1 MRISSWVD
9 DGFPRR
15 SGKLSGV
22 DDEPTTQVD
31 PDPTQRDQVPV
42 EPLEVPPADTP
53 PAGPP
58 PDELAPPPVAPVR
71 TGWSP
76 GRVGVLVA
84 LAAIIGGL
92 TGGGLVA
99 ALDGD
104 ASTTVV
110 SRPGAGVIGKPR
122 DIREIIAKVEPGVV
136 AIRTEAF
143 DPRDLFQR
151 FPQRGAGTGMIISPD
166 GEVLTNAHVVPEG
179 TTSIKVTLDG
189 ERDARDADVVGRRTD
204 DDVALLKI
212 RNAKDLATV
221 ALGDSSKLLV
231 GDSVVAIGNA
241 LALPGGPTVTEG
253 IVSALGRELDAGDG
267 KTLTNLIQTDTA
279 INPGNSGGPLVNA
292 EGAVVGINTAV
303 IQSTGNELA
312 QNIGFAI
319 AIDTVKPM
327 LAELRAGKAADTN
340 PGYLGVSSQTLT
352 PEIAD
357 QFGFSTDRGAIV
369 AQVAPGSP
377 ADQAGIRRG
386 DVITEFDGKEV
397 TSADQLVNAVRGKT
411 AGDKVEVTF
420 KRGEDSRKVT
430 VTLGSRPTTS

>member
-1 MRISSWVD
+1 M
-9 DGFPRR
+9 
-15 SGKLSGV
+15 
-22 DDEPTTQVD
+22 DDEPTIQVE
-31 PDPTQRDQVPV
+31 PDPTLQDHVPV
-42 EPLEVPPADTP
+42 EPMEAPPDDPVAPPDEPVVPPAAP
-53 PAGPP
+53 PAR
-58 PDELAPPPVAPVR
+58 A
-71 TGWSP
+71 GWSP
-76 GRVGVLVA
+76 GRMALMAVIAALV
-84 LAAIIGGL
+84 GGL
-92 TGGGLVA
+92 VGGGLVA
-99 ALDGD
+99 ALDD
-104 ASTTVV
+104 DTPTTTV
-110 SRPGAGVIGKPR
+110 SREGGGVVAKPR
-122 DIREIIAKVEPGVV
+122 NIHEIIAKVEPGVV

-151 FPQRGAGTGMIISPD
+151 FPQRGAGTGMVITAD

-212 RNAKDLATV
+212 RGAKDLDIV
-221 ALGDSSKLLV
+221 QLGDSSKLLV

-253 IVSALGRELDAGDG
+253 IVSALGRELDAGG
-267 KTLTNLIQTDTA
+267 GRTLTNLIQTDTA

-292 EGAVVGINTAV
+292 QGAVVGINTAV

-352 PEIAD
+352 PEIAE

-369 AQVAPGSP
+369 AQIVPGSP
-377 ADQAGIRRG
+377 ADEAGIRRG
-386 DVITEFDGKEV
+386 DVITAFDGKEIS
-397 TSADQLVNAVRGKT
+397 SADQLVNAVRNKT
-411 AGDKVEVTF
+411 AGEKVEVTF
-420 KRGEDSRKVT
+420 KRGEDTENVT

>member
-1 MRISSWVD
+1 M
-9 DGFPRR
+9 
-15 SGKLSGV
+15 
-22 DDEPTTQVD
+22 
-31 PDPTQRDQVPV
+31 
-42 EPLEVPPADTP
+42 EPLEA
-53 PAGPP
+53 P
-58 PDELAPPPVAPVR
+58 PDTTSDEAAPPDDMRSRA
-71 TGWSP
+71 GWSL
-76 GRVGVLVA
+76 GRVAVLVA
-84 LAAIIGGL
+84 LAAIVGGL
-92 TGGGLVA
+92 AGGGLVA
-99 ALDGD
+99 ALDDDGR
-104 ASTTVV
+104 TTVV
-110 SRPGAGVIGKPR
+110 SRVGGGVVAKPR
-122 DIREIIAKVEPGVV
+122 DIHGIIAKVTPGVV

-151 FPQRGAGTGMIISPD
+151 FPQRGAGTGMVITPD
-166 GEVLTNAHVVPEG
+166 GEVLTNAHVVAEG

-189 ERDARDADVVGRRTD
+189 ERDARDADVIGRRPD

-212 RNAKDLATV
+212 RGAKDLETV
-221 ALGDSSKLLV
+221 QLGDSSKLLV

-327 LAELRAGKAADTN
+327 LAELRTGKAADTN

-369 AQVAPGSP
+369 AQIVPGSP

-386 DVITEFDGKEV
+386 DVITSFDGKEI
-397 TSADQLVNAVRGKT
+397 TSADQLVSAVRGKT
-411 AGDKVEVTF
+411 AGDQVEVTF
-420 KRGEDSRKVT
+420 KRGEDTRKVT